1 VPVLSGPLFVQ
12 GEYQLTAQSHVRNDS
27 ILLLHFILSSISPA
41 GNPAV
46 LMSEMLRAFLPGDI
60 FQYQEIQFDMSD
72 ERSLI
77 SHDATLRKL
86 MHEIQRYIEDGF
98 IF

>member
-12 GEYQLTAQSHVRNDS
+12 GKYQLTAQSHVRNDS

-72 ERSLI
+72 ERSLV